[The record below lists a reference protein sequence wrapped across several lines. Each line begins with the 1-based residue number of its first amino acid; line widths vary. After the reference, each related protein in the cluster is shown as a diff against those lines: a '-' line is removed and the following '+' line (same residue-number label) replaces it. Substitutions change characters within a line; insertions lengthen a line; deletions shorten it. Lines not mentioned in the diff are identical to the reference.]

1 MKYLLKDYGYEH
13 CAYHG
18 FESDLPADVLTER
31 LKEII
36 HKLDKYDESVFMG
49 YRVINCPV
57 ISQYKI
63 MTLDE
68 FWNSVWT
75 YTE

>member
-1 MKYLLKDYGYEH
+1 MKYLLKDYGYEQ
-13 CAYHG
+13 CSYHG
-18 FESDLPADVLTER
+18 FETDLSVEVLTER
-31 LKEII
+31 LNEII

-49 YRVINCPV
+49 YRVINCPE
-57 ISQYKI
+57 IFHYKI

-68 FWNSVWT
+68 FWNSVFT